1 MGGSGIKRRA
11 SCWIVA
17 NSKASSDPPY
27 YHYFPSDGALVEGL
41 APRQPRDNMNFFGL
55 FDYAVTKDQTLRMSL
70 GRNQSTGKN
79 IGIGGLNL
87 LERGY
92 ATEDNTTMLR
102 IQEAGPLGRRLF
114 LHTPPPPHPSPSAP
128 TSPSPAPAHPLTH

>member
-17 NSKASSDPPY
+17 NSKASLDTPY
-27 YHYFPSDGALVEGL
+27 YHYFTSDGAVVEGL
-41 APRQPRDNMNFFGL
+41 APRQPRDNMNFYGL

-92 ATEDNTTMLR
+92 TTEDNTTTLR
-102 IQEAGPLGRRLF
+102 IQEAGPLGRRF
-114 LHTPPPPHPSPSAP
+114 FINTRAPPTRSRAAA
-128 TSPSPAPAHPLTH
+128 TSRFSERTI